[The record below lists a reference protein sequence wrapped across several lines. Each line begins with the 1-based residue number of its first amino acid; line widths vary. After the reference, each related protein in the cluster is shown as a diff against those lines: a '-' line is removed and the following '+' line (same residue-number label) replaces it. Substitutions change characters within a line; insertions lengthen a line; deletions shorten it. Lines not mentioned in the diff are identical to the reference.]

1 MNDQAFPLLNAD
13 ADSLAA
19 AGEGAR
25 TAEVALPPADEMMRA
40 FTERDP
46 SFDGVFFTGVK
57 TTGIFCRPTCRARKP
72 RRENVEFFPTAH
84 EALVHGYRP
93 CRICNPLS
101 PSGSM
106 PRWVSNVL
114 QRVHAHPA
122 LRLTDAD
129 LRAAG
134 VDPVRLRR
142 WFKSSLGMTFHD
154 YCRSVRVGRALSA
167 MSCGE
172 TATTAAF
179 DSGYESLS
187 GFGDAVQHIAGAS
200 PTAAAALP
208 PITLAAL
215 PTPLGT
221 MIAGATNDQLFLLEF
236 TDRRGV
242 DGELSTLH
250 RRAGRAFLAGRTE
263 IHEVL
268 AVELDEYF
276 CGARREFGIPLGLP
290 GTPFQRRAWSAL
302 RAIPYGET
310 RSYAQQA
317 AAMGSPQAVRAA
329 ARANGANRIAI
340 IVPCH
345 RVIGSD
351 GRLTGYGGG
360 LWRKQRLLD
369 LESGR
374 IRFPAALLPSPCPVI
389 TLVPR

>member
-1 MNDQAFPLLNAD
+1 MAAEAD
-13 ADSLAA
+13 PVRIAD
-19 AGEGAR
+19 
-25 TAEVALPPADEMMRA
+25 VALPPVDEMMRA
-40 FTERDP
+40 FTERDA

-101 PSGSM
+101 PSGAM
-106 PRWVSNVL
+106 PTWVSDVL
-114 QRVHAHPA
+114 HRVHADPA
-122 LRLTDAD
+122 RRLTDAD

-142 WFKSSLGMTFHD
+142 WFTSSIGMTFHD

-167 MSCGE
+167 ISHGE

-187 GFGDAVQHIAGAS
+187 GFGDAVRQMAGAS
-200 PTAAAALP
+200 PVVAAAPP
-208 PITLAAL
+208 PITLATI
-215 PTPLGT
+215 PTPLGS
-221 MIAGATNDQLFLLEF
+221 MIAGATDDHLVLLEF
-236 TDRRGV
+236 TDRRGM
-242 DGELSTLH
+242 DGQLRTL
-250 RRAGRAFLAGRTE
+250 RRRVGRPFLAGRSV
-263 IHEVL
+263 IHERL
-268 AVELDEYF
+268 AAELDEYF
-276 CGARREFGIPLGLP
+276 RGVRREFDTPLELP
-290 GTPFQRRAWSAL
+290 GTPFERRAWSAL

-317 AAMGSPQAVRAA
+317 AAMGSPRAVRAA
-329 ARANGANRIAI
+329 ARANGANRVAI
-340 IVPCH
+340 LVPCH

-351 GRLTGYGGG
+351 GQLTGYGGG

-369 LESGR
+369 LEHGR
-374 IRFPAALLPSPCPVI
+374 IRF
-389 TLVPR
+389 